1 MKGKI
6 AILIGAALFLVVAAG
21 CSASAGGAY
30 NTPNLT
36 CDAECEARRQADRE
50 YYAEN
55 YPTREDSLRVR
66 ECATAKTGYDEFP
79 DLPADSGPPSLT
91 PGTPKPVQRI
101 EEVCPSGWSRGRWSQ
116 LDRGNRSG
124 RGYIRPLTNASSSS
138 VLKPSTT
145 HHGSKRS
152 FALATVDRK
161 RKQVDALPGDSE
173 SDTLPRVPGL
183 AEG

>member
-21 CSASAGGAY
+21 CSASADGVY
-30 NTPNLT
+30 HPEPPCN
-36 CDAECEARRQADRE
+36 AECEARRQADRE

-101 EEVCPSGWSRGRWSQ
+101 EEDMPFRLVERALVAVGQRKPLGERVNTAEVDCVYELGLEDMYYPPS
-116 LDRGNRSG
+116 
-124 RGYIRPLTNASSSS
+124 IRKVFRHS
-138 VLKPSTT
+138 
-145 HHGSKRS
+145 
-152 FALATVDRK
+152 
-161 RKQVDALPGDSE
+161 DS
-173 SDTLPRVPGL
+173 
-183 AEG
+183 

>member
-1 MKGKI
+1 MKGKN

-21 CSASAGGAY
+21 CSASADGVY
-30 NTPNLT
+30 HPEPPCN
-36 CDAECEARRQADRE
+36 AECEARRQADRE

-101 EEVCPSGWSRGRWSQ
+101 EEDMPFRLVERALVAAGQR
-116 LDRGNRSG
+116 
-124 RGYIRPLTNASSSS
+124 RPLRERVYGAFNDCVYQLGLEGRFFPLRNQEELRSSNS
-138 VLKPSTT
+138 
-145 HHGSKRS
+145 
-152 FALATVDRK
+152 
-161 RKQVDALPGDSE
+161 
-173 SDTLPRVPGL
+173 
-183 AEG
+183 

>member
-21 CSASAGGAY
+21 CSASADGVY
-30 NTPNLT
+30 HPEPPCN
-36 CDAECEARRQADRE
+36 AECEARRQADRE

-101 EEVCPSGWSRGRWSQ
+101 EEDMPFRLVERALVAVGQRKPLRERVYAALNECVFELGLEAKYHSPWQ
-116 LDRGNRSG
+116 QEKF
-124 RGYIRPLTNASSSS
+124 RPRNS
-138 VLKPSTT
+138 
-145 HHGSKRS
+145 
-152 FALATVDRK
+152 
-161 RKQVDALPGDSE
+161 
-173 SDTLPRVPGL
+173 
-183 AEG
+183 

>member
-21 CSASAGGAY
+21 CSSSAYGVY
-30 NTPNLT
+30 HPEPPCN
-36 CDAECEARRQADRE
+36 AECEARRQADRE

-79 DLPADSGPPSLT
+79 ELPADFGPPSLT

-101 EEVCPSGWSRGRWSQ
+101 EEDMPFRLVERALVAVGQRKPLEERIDGAFKECVFELG
-116 LDRGNRSG
+116 LEDRFYTPRRREGF
-124 RGYIRPLTNASSSS
+124 RPRNS
-138 VLKPSTT
+138 
-145 HHGSKRS
+145 
-152 FALATVDRK
+152 
-161 RKQVDALPGDSE
+161 
-173 SDTLPRVPGL
+173 
-183 AEG
+183 

>member
-1 MKGKI
+1 MKGKN

-21 CSASAGGAY
+21 CSASADGVY
-30 NTPNLT
+30 HPEPPCN
-36 CDAECEARRQADRE
+36 AECEARRQADRE

-101 EEVCPSGWSRGRWSQ
+101 EEDLPFRLVERALVAVGQRKPLQERVNIAETDCVWDLGLEDRYYPPWTRKHFRPSNS
-116 LDRGNRSG
+116 
-124 RGYIRPLTNASSSS
+124 
-138 VLKPSTT
+138 
-145 HHGSKRS
+145 
-152 FALATVDRK
+152 
-161 RKQVDALPGDSE
+161 
-173 SDTLPRVPGL
+173 
-183 AEG
+183 